1 MTMERTPPRGSMTS
15 WADRLSG
22 VGWAAARERVVAER
36 QARAS
41 GRPARTPMIDF
52 WQSVGSRWLPFAD
65 AASAELPLGRLL
77 RLTLFQVSVGMAV
90 VLLTGTLNRVMIVEL
105 GVPTAFVAL
114 VIALPLLIA
123 PVRVL
128 MGHRSDTYRSLLGW
142 KRVPYMW
149 LGTLIKFGGFA
160 ILPFA
165 LLLLQSR
172 TYGPEWVGPLAAGLA
187 VLMVGFG
194 LHTVQTAG
202 LALASDLAPADKRP
216 RVVALAY
223 VMLLLGMG
231 GAALAYGWLL
241 TDFSALA
248 LIQVVQGTAVATIL
262 INVVALWKQEPRR
275 PGSTDPERVT
285 HTFREAWSR
294 YGSDPFAVRL
304 LVAVAL
310 GSAAFSMQDVLLE
323 PYGAEVLGLTVAQ
336 TTRLTALFAAGTL
349 VGLAIAARRLGAG
362 GDPVRLAAMGVLAG
376 VLAFSCVIFAAPIE
390 SPTLFRT
397 GTALISFGG
406 GLFAVGT
413 LTLAMN
419 AADEASTG
427 LALGAWGAVQAA
439 SVGAALFAG
448 GALRDVIAAV
458 ADTGTLGAAFMRADI
473 GYSVVYH
480 VEIALLFA
488 SLAVLGPLVGRVRDG
503 STGTLALAEMPG

>member
-1 MTMERTPPRGSMTS
+1 MALMGEG
-15 WADRLSG
+15 WAD
-22 VGWAAARERVVAER
+22 ARNRVNAER
-36 QARAS
+36 AKKDAS
-41 GRPARTPMIDF
+41 GAPKGAFEMWHRVGARWM
-52 WQSVGSRWLPFAD
+52 PFAD
-65 AASAELPLGRLL
+65 AASPELPLPRLL

-105 GVPTAFVAL
+105 GVSTAFVAF

-149 LGTLIKFGGFA
+149 LGTLVQFGGFA

-165 LLLLQSR
+165 LLLMHSR
-172 TYGPEWVGPLAAGLA
+172 TYGPEWIGPAAAGLA

-202 LALASDLAPADKRP
+202 LALASDLAPPEKRP

-223 VMLLLGMG
+223 VMLLVGMG
-231 GAALAYGWLL
+231 AAALVYGWLL
-241 TDFSALA
+241 TDFTPLA

-262 INVVALWKQEPRR
+262 INVIALWKQEPRR
-275 PGSTDPERVT
+275 PAATEPTRKM
-285 HTFREAWSR
+285 HTFREAWAR
-294 YGSDPFAVRL
+294 YGADPFAVRL
-304 LVAVAL
+304 LIAVAL

-323 PYGAEVLGLTVAQ
+323 PYGAEVLGMSVAQ

-349 VGLAIAARRLGAG
+349 VGLAIAARRLGNG
-362 GDPVRLAAMGVLAG
+362 GDPVRLAALGVLAG
-376 VLAFSCVIFAAPIE
+376 VFAFSAVVFAAPIE
-390 SPTLFRT
+390 SALLFRI
-397 GTALISFGG
+397 GTALIGFGG

-448 GALRDVIAAV
+448 GALRDVIATIAE
-458 ADTGTLGAAFMRADI
+458 TGALGTAFMRPDI

-488 SLAVLGPLVGRVRDG
+488 ALAVLGPLVGRVRSTRPG
-503 STGTLALAEMPG
+503 SPGSGSLALAEMPG

>member
-1 MTMERTPPRGSMTS
+1 MALMGE
-15 WADRLSG
+15 
-22 VGWAAARERVVAER
+22 GWAAARDRVNAER
-36 QARAS
+36 AAARPSDPNGAAP
-41 GRPARTPMIDF
+41 GRGTRPFELWHRVGARWM
-52 WQSVGSRWLPFAD
+52 PFAD
-65 AASAELPLGRLL
+65 AASPELPLGRLL

-105 GVPTAFVAL
+105 GVPTSFVAF

-123 PVRVL
+123 PVRAL

-149 LGTLIKFGGFA
+149 LGTLVQFGGFA

-172 TYGPEWVGPLAAGLA
+172 TYGPEWVGPVAAGLA

-202 LALASDLAPADKRP
+202 LALCSDLAPAAKRP

-223 VMLLLGMG
+223 TMLLVGMG
-231 GAALAYGWLL
+231 GASLVYGWLL

-275 PGSTDPERVT
+275 PSVTDPARAVPS
-285 HTFREAWSR
+285 FREAWSR
-294 YGSDPFAVRL
+294 YGSDPLAMRL

-323 PYGAEVLGLTVAQ
+323 PYGAEVLGLSVAE
-336 TTRLTALFAAGTL
+336 TTRLTALFAGGTL

-362 GDPVRLAAMGVLAG
+362 GDPVRLAALGVLAG
-376 VLAFSCVIFAAPIE
+376 VFAFSAVIFSAPLE
-390 SPTLFRT
+390 SATLFRVGT
-397 GTALISFGG
+397 GLIGFGG

-419 AADEASTG
+419 AADDASTG

-439 SVGAALFAG
+439 AVGAALFAG
-448 GALRDVIAAV
+448 GAVRDAFGAL
-458 ADTGTLGAAFMRADI
+458 ANSGALGQAFVRPDI
-473 GYSVVYH
+473 GYSLVYH
-480 VEIALLFA
+480 IEIALLFA
-488 SLAVLGPLVGRVRDG
+488 ALAVLGPLVGRVRARSG
-503 STGTLALAEMPG
+503 SLALAEMPG